1 MPAGL
6 SILFGMLSY
15 NQKLICLGNQKP
27 VTLNLDPRK
36 YGGHDFWERVD
47 TTFSGDRAVWEKVH
61 MN

>member
-36 YGGHDFWERVD
+36 YGGHDF
-47 TTFSGDRAVWEKVH
+47 
-61 MN
+61 